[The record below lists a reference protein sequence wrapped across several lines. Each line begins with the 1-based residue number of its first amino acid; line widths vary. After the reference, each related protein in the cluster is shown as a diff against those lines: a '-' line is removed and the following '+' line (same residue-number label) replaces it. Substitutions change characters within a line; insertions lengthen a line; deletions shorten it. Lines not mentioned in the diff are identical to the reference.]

1 MEYQTVHTTVYYY
14 STYYVHTVHTTVC
27 TYNNLQYPEPGYTTH
42 ALSIWDWQCCQTLA
56 LFSSSLDWQA
66 HTPLWQAQQTRAA
79 SIDWL
84 NFKPVYWD
92 SPHSTVGYVL
102 PFLPPCLPWPLKER
116 RGAGGSVH
124 MGEPV
129 TRNQILFFFPTRHVT
144 LSLNSTAINVGASDE
159 PPYKADRVS
168 LKTSRW
174 ELSDTIS
181 WNELDQT
188 TTGIVVATVT

>member
-1 MEYQTVHTTVYYY
+1 MYILYILQCVHTTIY
-14 STYYVHTVHTTVC
+14 SI
-27 TYNNLQYPEPGYTTH
+27 
-42 ALSIWDWQCCQTLA
+42 LSQVTPHMLWAFEIGSVVKRWLYFFIRWLT
-56 LFSSSLDWQA
+56 SSHPSL
-66 HTPLWQAQQTRAA
+66 TRAA

-102 PFLPPCLPWPLKER
+102 PFLPSCLPWPLKER

-129 TRNQILFFFPTRHVT
+129 TRNQIPFFFLSHHVT
-144 LSLNSTAINVGASDE
+144 LSLNSMAIRVGASDE

-188 TTGIVVATVT
+188 TAGIVVATVT